1 MADARDSAE
10 VVVAFVIKWVWFGA
24 FWTWI
29 RLCAYEWLKSSASR
43 IKLKKDNRV
52 KKWLTMQWRASLM
65 YLYAATKHL
74 VLRFIRLVRLF
85 TRQIHI
91 EHDKSAVNCNASAQ
105 KDYPNITVWI
115 SGVPCNKV
123 TTIQASGLNWVVIIL
138 QLSWFSTICIVSIHG
153 GGGKQKTDFS
163 CINQGSRN
171 THMVSVSYCRYK
183 LNKLNRSLL
192 ICIF

>member
-10 VVVAFVIKWVWFGA
+10 VVVAFVINWVWFGA

-29 RLCAYEWLKSSASR
+29 RLCAYEWIKSGASSSM
-43 IKLKKDNRV
+43 LNRANRYR
-52 KKWLTMQWRASLM
+52 KWLTMQCSPSLRQ
-65 YLYAATKHL
+65 LYATTKHL

-91 EHDKSAVNCNASAQ
+91 EHDKSAVNCNALAQ
-105 KDYPNITVWI
+105 KDYPNITVRI
-115 SGVPCNKV
+115 SGVPCHKV
-123 TTIQASGLNWVVIIL
+123 TTIQASGLNWVEIIL
-138 QLSWFSTICIVSIHG
+138 HLPWFITVCIVSIHG
-153 GGGKQKTDFS
+153 GGKQKTECS
-163 CINQGSRN
+163 CTYQGSRN

-183 LNKLNRSLL
+183 LNKLIRSLL